1 MADKITRNGHGQ
13 SGWSPIG
20 CEGFHTNLN
29 IPSPLPIRPVRPS
42 KGSNRAGPCQRP
54 RVPRHQHTAQ
64 HSPWREGDN
73 NHPLGE
79 IKHGIEHVQHVSTIC
94 GCPLAIDTINQIHQ
108 KNKTLLDLLVVCQ
121 SWHHQK
127 HNTSSVYFG
136 ISQKLLT
143 RQPRLNR
150 LNQVALVRSNL
161 PVACSPKRS

>member
-1 MADKITRNGHGQ
+1 MWMSAGYRYHKSD
-13 SGWSPIG
+13 
-20 CEGFHTNLN
+20 
-29 IPSPLPIRPVRPS
+29 S
-42 KGSNRAGPCQRP
+42 K
-54 RVPRHQHTAQ
+54 
-64 HSPWREGDN
+64 
-73 NHPLGE
+73 
-79 IKHGIEHVQHVSTIC
+79 
-94 GCPLAIDTINQIHQ
+94 